1 MKLSLFVL
9 APILLCVLLPATG
22 AGVTRAEQANL
33 PLGQFITVNGVKLH
47 YVIAG
52 EGPGIVLVHGAS
64 LDDAQL
70 LQQELQIE
78 VLVDEQE
85 LAKGMARQVLD
96 WALPKGASSGH

>member
-1 MKLSLFVL
+1 MWFQGALSD
-9 APILLCVLLPATG
+9 PATLVQ
-22 AGVTRAEQANL
+22 AHIARASTLVICVPDGVLIRQLVDTARQLNSS
-33 PLGQFITVNGVKLH
+33 VK
-47 YVIAG
+47 
-52 EGPGIVLVHGAS
+52 VLVHGAS

>member
-1 MKLSLFVL
+1 
-9 APILLCVLLPATG
+9 
-22 AGVTRAEQANL
+22 
-33 PLGQFITVNGVKLH
+33 
-47 YVIAG
+47 
-52 EGPGIVLVHGAS
+52 HGAS